1 MSNLKAK
8 KNLAASVRQRLLNIA
23 RERNEDFG
31 LVLTKYGLERI
42 LFRLSHSRHRD
53 VFILKG
59 ALLFELWTEQ
69 GYRPTRDVDFLAT
82 GENSLERLSQV
93 FKDVSTE
100 EVEDDGLR
108 FDAESVKVERIKE
121 DADYEGL
128 RVTLMGHLDKLG

>member
-1 MSNLKAK
+1 M
-8 KNLAASVRQRLLNIA
+8 LL
-23 RERNEDFG
+23 
-31 LVLTKYGLERI
+31 
-42 LFRLSHSRHRD
+42 LS
-53 VFILKG
+53 
-59 ALLFELWTEQ
+59 ELWTEQ

-82 GENSLERLSQV
+82 GENSLERFSQV
-93 FKDVSTE
+93 FKDVSIE